1 MNEFYRS
8 SNGDSWLLYHDIQS
22 GGLLVRHEANAASG
36 GYTTDVDILVAVAA
50 ADQPIIFTLIR
61 DSGQAEGTSRLAAN
75 RRTWNAT
82 GPYGLSCVN
91 QDGSHPNAGLRLE
104 NQIKALLFSKHPA
117 GTATARLLSPNI
129 NRF

>member
-61 DSGQAEGTSRLAAN
+61 DSGQAGKEQAAWPRTVGRGTL
-75 RRTWNAT
+75 
-82 GPYGLSCVN
+82 
-91 QDGSHPNAGLRLE
+91 Q
-104 NQIKALLFSKHPA
+104 
-117 GTATARLLSPNI
+117 ARMA
-129 NRF
+129 